1 MREINVKSDN
11 KDYIVYVDKNLDMLS
26 KTMYENGISAEDK
39 IFLITDSKVY
49 SLFKD
54 FIKQMEQKY
63 NCRVYSFNEG
73 EESKNKDTIEDI
85 YTFLIEND
93 ANRKSILIAFGG
105 GVVGDIVGFV
115 SSTFM
120 RGIKYINI
128 PTTLISQVDSC
139 TGGKVGY
146 NYKKIKNLIGAF
158 YNPVFVF
165 VNVSFTKTLDELQFR
180 SGLGEVLKYGISLD
194 DKLFKFL
201 GNNCLEILNRN
212 EEQLMFLVQ
221 SCLEIKKIIVEKDFH
236 DDNLR
241 NKLNFGHTVG
251 HVLETLSEYKI
262 PHGIAVALG
271 MLVAIKL
278 SEKKLGLDKNI
289 YKEVENIYCKFGIP
303 VSYKVDNYCLF
314 LYAINRDKKNDEAIR
329 FVLLEALGSSKVK
342 IRVND
347 RDIFQAIKESIY
359 RED

>member
-1 MREINVKSDN
+1 MKIITVKSDN
-11 KDYIVYVDKNLDMLS
+11 ENYIVYVDKNLDMLF
-26 KTMYENGISAEDK
+26 KAIHDNGINADDK

-49 SLFKD
+49 SLYKD
-54 FIKQMEQKY
+54 FIKQIKQEY
-63 NCRVYSFNEG
+63 NCKIYSFSEG
-73 EESKNKDTIEDI
+73 EESKNEHTIEGI

-128 PTTLISQVDSC
+128 PTTLIAQVDSC
-139 TGGKVGY
+139 IGGKVGY
-146 NYKKIKNLIGAF
+146 NYKKIKNLIGTF
-158 YNPVFVF
+158 YNPIFVF
-165 VNVSFTKTLDELQFR
+165 INVSFIRTLDELQFR

-201 GNNCLEILNRN
+201 CNNCLEILNRK
-212 EEQLMFLVQ
+212 EEQLMFLVLN
-221 SCLEIKKIIVEKDFH
+221 CLEIKTLIVGKDFH
-236 DDNLR
+236 DNNLR

-271 MLVAIKL
+271 MLVSIRL

-289 YKEVENIYCKFGIP
+289 YMDVENIYCKLGIP
-303 VSYKVDNYCLF
+303 ISYKVDNYSLF
-314 LYAINRDKKNDEAIR
+314 LYAINRDKKNDETMR
-329 FVLLEALGSSKVK
+329 FVLLEELGKSKVK
-342 IRVND
+342 LQVND
-347 RDIFQAIKESIY
+347 MDVFEAIKKSIY